1 MKRPLESQKP
11 LFTISVA
18 ANLVKV
24 HPRTLMLY
32 EKKGLVKPFRTS
44 RGRRLYSPNEI
55 KFLGFI
61 RFLTQ
66 EKRINLNGVQ
76 VLLEAID
83 AAKKEKVDLKKLL
96 FPEYKEVHIFE

>member
-1 MKRPLESQKP
+1 MEGQKP

-18 ANLVKV
+18 ASLVKA

-32 EKKGLVKPFRTS
+32 EKKGLIKPFRTAK
-44 RGRRLYSPNEI
+44 GRRLYSPQEI
-55 KFLGFI
+55 TFLGFI

-83 AAKKEKVDLKKLL
+83 AAKKEKVDLNKKL
-96 FPEYKEVHIFE
+96 FPEYKEIRVFE

>member
-1 MKRPLESQKP
+1 MESQKP

-18 ANLVKV
+18 ASLVKA

-32 EKKGLVKPFRTS
+32 EKKGFVKPHRTS
-44 RGRRLYSPNEI
+44 KERRLYSPQEI
-55 KFLGFI
+55 TFLGFI

-76 VLLEAID
+76 VLLEAIN
-83 AAKKEKVDLKKLL
+83 AAKKEKVDLKKIL
-96 FPEYKEVHIFE
+96 FPEYKEIRILE